1 MTSTSKSSENFFR
14 VWGPGALQLQEP
26 PHGVR
31 QGPLAQAPVVPRADV
46 HGAPA
51 LLSGADHCR
60 KGGAAWES
68 QGKFVHM
75 GYLPLL
81 CGNRRGLTRWEGRGQ
96 GPDAAQGRIS
106 FFSRLLPPGSQLILS
121 R

>member
-31 QGPLAQAPVVPRADV
+31 QGPLAQAPVVPCADV

-60 KGGAAWES
+60 KGRGRCGNLRASLSTWGTSLCSAETEEAS
-68 QGKFVHM
+68 LAGKGEGRAQTRLRE
-75 GYLPLL
+75 GYLSL
-81 CGNRRGLTRWEGRGQ
+81 
-96 GPDAAQGRIS
+96 AAS
-106 FFSRLLPPGSQLILS
+106 CPPVPSS
-121 R
+121 S